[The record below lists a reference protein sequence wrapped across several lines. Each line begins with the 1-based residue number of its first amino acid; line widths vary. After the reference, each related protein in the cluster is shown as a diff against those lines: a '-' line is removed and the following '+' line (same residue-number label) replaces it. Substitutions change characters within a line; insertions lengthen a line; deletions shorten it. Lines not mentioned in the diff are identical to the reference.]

1 VDFLATGDAVQNP
14 AVVVDATEG
23 VDIVGYD
30 EEARGGMKNKNY
42 VCQHHTPVYENASGQ
57 R

>member
-1 VDFLATGDAVQNP
+1 MDFLATGGAVQNP
-14 AVVVDATEG
+14 AGVVDATEG

>member
-1 VDFLATGDAVQNP
+1 MDFLATGGAVQNP
-14 AVVVDATEG
+14 AGVVDATEG

-42 VCQHHTPVYENASGQ
+42 LCRSAYTSK
-57 R
+57 